1 MESRLKQ
8 KQMSTDSASIEQ
20 LNTLNHIA
28 ETLNRAVDVR
38 SVLMDT
44 LAHLVKLMGLETG
57 WIFLK
62 DPAAGDGR
70 GGGGYVLAAH
80 YNLPPALDVANAD
93 AWAGTC
99 DCQERC
105 NEECRTQAHNILQ
118 CGRLAGVQG
127 DRRGLA
133 LHASAPLRSGDKILG
148 ILNVAGPDWSSFSAQ
163 ALTLLTNVGNQIGV
177 ALERARLYDLLQD
190 QRVQEQV
197 GMVEFTNQL
206 LGRPDL
212 DDLLNYLVKEAREIL
227 HADACALLLPG
238 NPPDCLDFRA
248 ASGWRSDPV
257 STNHQAPA
265 DDRSGPGLVMRT
277 QTPLLVEDIRQSDPT
292 SWLPEWLAVEG
303 FRGHAVMPLVAGGH
317 SVGALVVDKRQP
329 RLLDEHEVRLLR
341 LMANQA
347 ALAIEKARMHQQEI
361 ERQILGKELELAR
374 EIQLSLL
381 PKALPEVAGWEFAA
395 YYQPARQVG
404 GDFYDLFEVPG
415 EPQRLGMVIADVSG
429 KGVPAALFMAL
440 SRTLIRTAAL
450 EGRRPPVA
458 LDRANEQILK
468 ENRSG
473 QFVSVY
479 YATLEIHSGR
489 LVFANA
495 GHNPPLWVKGTSGQ
509 VRELVAPGIVLGVLD
524 EIDQDEGEIDMA
536 PGDLLILYTDGVTE
550 STDSSLEPFREER
563 LQEVVGAL
571 AQASARQV
579 IEAVVNA
586 VKAHTG
592 DVSPFDDITLLVVKR
607 CPPGPT
613 HESAG
618 EP

>member
-1 MESRLKQ
+1 
-8 KQMSTDSASIEQ
+8 MSSERASIER
-20 LNTLNHIA
+20 LNTLNYIA

-38 SVLMDT
+38 SVLNDT
-44 LAHLVKLMGLETG
+44 LAHLVKLMELETG

-62 DPAAGDGR
+62 DPAAVDGDGN
-70 GGGGYVLAAH
+70 GGYVLAAH
-80 YNLPPALDVANAD
+80 YNLPPALDVASSG
-93 AWAGTC
+93 AWGGTC
-99 DCQERC
+99 DCQRRC
-105 NEECRTQAHNILQ
+105 DEMCEVQAHNILR

-133 LHASAPLRSGDKILG
+133 LHASAPLYSGDRSLG
-148 ILNVAGPDWSSFSAQ
+148 ILNVAGPDWSSFSTQ

-197 GMVEFTNQL
+197 EMVEFTNQV

-212 DDLLNYLVKEAREIL
+212 DDLLNYLVEEAREIL

-238 NPPDCLDFRA
+238 ESPDTLDFRA

-257 STNHQAPA
+257 AAGYQAPA
-265 DDRSGPGLVMRT
+265 DGRSGPGLAMLM
-277 QTPLLVEDIRQSDPT
+277 QNPLLVEDLGQNDPT
-292 SWLPEWLAVEG
+292 PWLPEWLAAEG
-303 FRGHAVMPLVAGGH
+303 FRGHAVMPLVAGGR
-317 SVGALVVDKRQP
+317 SVGALLLNRRQP
-329 RLLDEHEVRLLR
+329 HLLDEHEVRLLR

-347 ALAIEKARMHQQEI
+347 ALAIEKARLHQQEV
-361 ERQILGKELELAR
+361 ERQIMGKELELAQ

-404 GDFYDLFEVPG
+404 GDFYDLFEMPG
-415 EPQRLGMVIADVSG
+415 GPQRLGMVIADVSG

-450 EGRRPPVA
+450 EGRRPPIA
-458 LDRANEQILK
+458 LKRANEQIRK

-473 QFVSVY
+473 QFVSVC
-479 YATLEIHSGR
+479 YATLDIHSGQ

-495 GHNPPLWVKGTSGQ
+495 GHNPPLWVKGNSGQ
-509 VRELVAPGIVLGVLD
+509 IRELVAPGIVLGVLD
-524 EIDQDEGEIDMA
+524 EIDLDEGEIDLA
-536 PGDLLILYTDGVTE
+536 AGDFVIFYTDGVTE
-550 STDSSLEPFREER
+550 SMDPSQEMFGEGR
-563 LQEVVGAL
+563 LQKVVGDL
-571 AQASARQV
+571 GQASAKQV
-579 IEAVVNA
+579 IESVVDA

-592 DVSPFDDITLLVVKR
+592 DVLPFDDITLLVVKR
-607 CPPGPT
+607 RLPEPG
-613 HESAG
+613 HESPG
-618 EP
+618 ES